1 MRNKYERKLQEFC
14 LMDDMFM
21 SKVFEESNELIQLML
36 KIILQKDDLIVK
48 SSTLQKE
55 QKSYL

>member
-14 LMDDMFM
+14 LMDDIFM
-21 SKVFEESNELIQLML
+21 SKVFEESDELIQLIL